1 MHDSSP
7 HHCAPIS
14 SANTNDATTVQ
25 SEGAPVLQPMTEFD
39 LAGLTALVTGPEHG
53 SDEKWRGF

>member
-1 MHDSSP
+1 
-7 HHCAPIS
+7 
-14 SANTNDATTVQ
+14 
-25 SEGAPVLQPMTEFD
+25 MTEFD